1 MHSDLCLV
9 LDQGSQ
15 SSRAM
20 VFDRFG
26 ECLSM
31 GRVKVHIQLTP
42 PNRAEQIPEQV
53 LISLKRAALEAISKL
68 SSADRSRLKSAALIT
83 QRSSLLCWDA
93 DDGTALT
100 PVISWQDRRGAHYIE
115 ELAPLAPMIH
125 QLTGLYPN
133 AHAPASKLRW
143 CLEHNRFS
151 TVGHRIKGGPIAAW
165 LIKRLLHEQPDLIDG
180 VTAARTMLYGK
191 QEKRWHPELLSL
203 FNIPASLLP
212 EIRPCQY
219 HYGTLKLPGCE
230 LALNFVSGDQA
241 AALFAFGPP
250 EPDNLYINLG
260 SGGFLNRVLSGRQS
274 KLPERLLHHLILAGN
289 RAVYSAEATI
299 NGAANALDWGFNIC
313 RPHSRQLDQWRPHYD
328 ELPLFMNMVGGVG
341 SPDWCPLER
350 SCWLDETEEDPKA
363 RLLAIMESIVFLVQR
378 NLTAMAALPAPQ
390 QIVVG
395 GGISRL
401 NSLCQSLA
409 DLTGVAVVRYQQQEI
424 TALGAAWLTLPQSH
438 RNMQPEH
445 RFEPTKQPA
454 LQQRFQ
460 RWSAAFTRHLE
471 ALRQTPDNLRT
482 G

>member
-26 ECLSM
+26 QCISM

-42 PNRAEQIPEQV
+42 PNRAEQIPDQV

-68 SSADRSRLKSAALIT
+68 SSTDRRRLKSAALIT

-93 DDGTALT
+93 DDGKPLT
-100 PVISWQDRRGAHYIE
+100 PIISWQDRRGAHYIE

-133 AHAPASKLRW
+133 AHAPASKLQW

-151 TVGHRIKGGPIAAW
+151 TIGHRIKGGPIAAW

-180 VTAARTMLYGK
+180 VTAARTMLYSL
-191 QEKRWHPELLSL
+191 QEKTWHPELLNL
-203 FNIPASLLP
+203 FNIPASMLP
-212 EIRPCQY
+212 EIRPCQH

-230 LALNFVSGDQA
+230 LALKFVSGDQA

-250 EPDNLYINLG
+250 DPKNLYINLG
-260 SGGFLNRVLSGRQS
+260 SGGFLNRVLSSRKQ
-274 KLPERLLHHLILAGN
+274 KIPERLLQHLILAGN
-289 RAVYSAEATI
+289 RPVYSAEATI

-313 RPHSRQLDQWRPHYD
+313 RPHSHHLDQWHPQYS

-350 SCWLDETEEDPKA
+350 SCWLEEEQEDPRA
-363 RLLAIMESIVFLVQR
+363 RLLSIMESIPFLIQR
-378 NLTAMAALPAPQ
+378 NLAAMPGIEPPE
-390 QIVVG
+390 QIIVG

-409 DLTGVAVVRYQQQEI
+409 DLSGIPVARYQEQEI
-424 TALGAAWLTLPQSH
+424 TALGATWLTLPQSH
-438 RNMQPEH
+438 RSMEPETV
-445 RFEPTKQPA
+445 FFPTRNPTLKQ
-454 LQQRFQ
+454 RYR
-460 RWSAAFTRHLE
+460 RWSESFDHHLE
-471 ALRQTPDNLRT
+471 TLNEEYRSSQV
-482 G
+482 